1 MEEAMRVIITGGTG
15 LIGRALS
22 ETLATDGHEVVVL
35 TRSPDKTKGMPKGVQ
50 LQKWDGATPAG
61 WGHLVDG
68 AGAIVNLAGAG
79 IADSRWSKERKQ
91 AIRQSRVAA
100 GNAVTEAIKGA
111 ANKPQ
116 VLIQSSAVGYYGG
129 ATGNELVTEAHSPG
143 GDFLAKVCFDWEIS
157 TAGVSR
163 LGVRRAVVRT
173 GIVLSMAGGAF
184 PKQLLPFKLYAGGP
198 VGSGKQWMP
207 WIHIDDEVRAI
218 QFLIA
223 NPQAEGPFNLVAPNP
238 VTNKE
243 FGKLIGEVMGRPSF
257 MPAPDFALKT
267 VFGEMSTIL
276 LEGQRVVPKKLLDLG
291 FEFRYPTARAALVA
305 LLRPGSVG
313 QGGANRTEAS
323 DRTDQAGT
331 PAAAPEKE
339 AVQK

>member
-1 MEEAMRVIITGGTG
+1 MRVIITGGTG

-22 ETLATDGHEVVVL
+22 EALAADGNEVVVL
-35 TRSPDKTKGMPKGVQ
+35 TRNPDKAKEMPKGVH

-68 AGAIVNLAGAG
+68 AGAIVNLAGEG

-143 GDFLAKVCFDWEIS
+143 SDFLAKVCFDWEIS
-157 TAGVSR
+157 TAAVPR

-223 NPQAEGPFNLVAPNP
+223 NPQAEGPFNLAAPNP

-243 FGKLIGEVMGRPSF
+243 FGKMIGEVMGRPSF

-291 FEFRYPTARAALVA
+291 FEFRYPTPRAALEA
-305 LLRPGSVG
+305 LLRPGSAG
-313 QGGANRTEAS
+313 QGGTKRTEAS
-323 DRTDQAGT
+323 ERTDLAGT

-339 AVQK
+339 TVQN